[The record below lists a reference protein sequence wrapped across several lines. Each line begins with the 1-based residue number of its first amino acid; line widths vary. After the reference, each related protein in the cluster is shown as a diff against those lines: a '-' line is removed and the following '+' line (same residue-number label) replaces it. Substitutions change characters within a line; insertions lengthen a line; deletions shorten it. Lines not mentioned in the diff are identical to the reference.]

1 MSAISSAVHLFL
13 GIFGIALLFLFSR
26 FPGGNQVVVFAL
38 GIVPDFED
46 HGTQPATAPSDGTEL
61 FLTSKIT
68 EHSRPRHHPMA
79 RNCCGSS
86 LFWSTMYTWS
96 NISCASFRLTPC
108 LRLTSR
114 LFWRSKSRRISGI
127 YNSYTIGHLARYS
140 HATSLRSAPGSAGA
154 PSPPWRCRV
163 RSPGW
168 CRLRQACRL
177 PQANP
182 RHREPRPRSWHV
194 PARS

>member
-61 FLTSKIT
+61 FRIVALLVHNVHLV
-68 EHSRPRHHPMA
+68 EYFLR
-79 RNCCGSS
+79 
-86 LFWSTMYTWS
+86 LFQADAM
-96 NISCASFRLTPC
+96 F
-108 LRLTSR
+108 RLTSR

-154 PSPPWRCRV
+154 PSPPWRCRA

-168 CRLRQACRL
+168 CRLRPTCRL
-177 PQANP
+177 PRANP